1 MTAFCTRYLPR
12 NLNQQ
17 KRTFIVNHS
26 ASEIT
31 GADNRCTPVTIRMFL
46 QQAVDHY
53 PRLVAFSFTLTLP
66 YRKTMTEYRSL
77 ILRFHAEV
85 WQRTGEYSR
94 ECQQERRHSPPTILR
109 WLWEAVSAPECKMV
123 LLMNLDTLGVV
134 RNTQRVENALQA
146 ISVSIADAWQ
156 TVTGVDHDTI
166 TNMTPLIINRAVP
179 GVFTTPF
186 NQLKAQVQ
194 AMEVPVATTKTGA
207 TG

>member
-53 PRLVAFSFTLTLP
+53 PRLVAFSFTLLLP
-66 YRKTMTEYRSL
+66 HRDAMTDYHAL

-94 ECQQERRHSPPTILR
+94 ELQQERRGSPPTLLR
-109 WLWEAVSAPECKMV
+109 WIWASTSAPECKMV
-123 LLMNLDTLGVV
+123 LLMNLDTLGAA

-146 ISVSIADAWQ
+146 ISVTIADVWQ
-156 TVTGVDHDTI
+156 TVTDVDHDGI
-166 TNMTPLIINRAVP
+166 TNMTAIIVNRSVRGA
-179 GVFTTPF
+179 FTTPF

-194 AMEVPVATTKTGA
+194 TMQAPVATARTGIA
-207 TG
+207 G

>member
-31 GADNRCTPVTIRMFL
+31 GADRCTPVTIRMFL

-53 PRLVAFSFTLTLP
+53 PRLVALSFTLLLP
-66 YRKTMTEYRSL
+66 HRDAMTDYHAL

-123 LLMNLDTLGVV
+123 LLMNLDTLGATRHV
-134 RNTQRVENALQA
+134 QRVENALQT
-146 ISVSIADAWQ
+146 ISVAIADTWQ
-156 TVTGVDHDTI
+156 TVTSIDHNGI
-166 TNMTPLIINRAVP
+166 TNIVPLIINRSVRGA
-179 GVFTTPF
+179 FTTPF

-194 AMEVPVATTKTGA
+194 AMEVPVATAKTGA